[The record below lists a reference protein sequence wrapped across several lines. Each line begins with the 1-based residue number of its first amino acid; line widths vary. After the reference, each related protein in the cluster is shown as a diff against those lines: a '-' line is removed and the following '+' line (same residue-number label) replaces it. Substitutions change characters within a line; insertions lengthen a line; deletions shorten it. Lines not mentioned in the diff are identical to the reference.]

1 MPIQNIF
8 NRSRSANDFFCSI
21 ATLRARN
28 FEKVNN
34 CCFFSLAR
42 DFYFGGLRCVYLAAA
57 SRKKNKMQGKRKE
70 KITLER
76 RLSSS
81 KVNEKIRFKS
91 ISAGKKTCL
100 QNTSAREKRRPS
112 WPFKFW
118 QKEEETKKNNLC
130 RKKKRR
136 TRLSVHRHLF
146 STRRAECESHHY
158 IHWLIHKQ
166 NICLSPSLAIHGV
179 GQSNRWRRR
188 LGARCIASNYWG
200 LYCSR
205 ERERERVGCRRSSF
219 AVKIVRELSRALHAH
234 TACSRSLYSHI
245 ILHCYR
251 VVASLFK
258 PASKCVVVTKIA

>member
-100 QNTSAREKRRPS
+100 QNTSAREKRRPLGLS
-112 WPFKFW
+112 NFD
-118 QKEEETKKNNLC
+118 
-130 RKKKRR
+130 KKKKKQKRITYAEKKTKNAPVGAPALVFHSSRR
-136 TRLSVHRHLF
+136 V
-146 STRRAECESHHY
+146 
-158 IHWLIHKQ
+158 
-166 NICLSPSLAIHGV
+166 
-179 GQSNRWRRR
+179 
-188 LGARCIASNYWG
+188 
-200 LYCSR
+200 
-205 ERERERVGCRRSSF
+205 
-219 AVKIVRELSRALHAH
+219 
-234 TACSRSLYSHI
+234 
-245 ILHCYR
+245 
-251 VVASLFK
+251 
-258 PASKCVVVTKIA
+258 